1 MFDEPK
7 EAEEPRTADLAASER
22 RGAMRHCCPLE
33 VACRVTG
40 APREESWMAR
50 VRDLSEMGIGLV
62 LAYPL
67 KPGTSLT
74 LGVQFPDEK
83 EPRLLGVCVV
93 HSTPRDEGGFAV
105 GCVFEDRLRRKDL
118 RALLDVN
125 LLEV

>member
-1 MFDEPK
+1 MFDELN
-7 EAEEPRTADLAASER
+7 ESEERRAADLAAIER
-22 RGAMRHCCPLE
+22 RAALRQCCPLE
-33 VACRVTG
+33 VPCRVTG
-40 APREESWMAR
+40 APREESWRAR
-50 VRDLSEMGIGLV
+50 VRDLSELGIGLV

-67 KPGTSLT
+67 GPGTSLT
-74 LGVQFPDEK
+74 LEVPFPEEE

-93 HSTPRDEGGFAV
+93 HSTPRDEGGYAV

>member
-1 MFDEPK
+1 MFDELN
-7 EAEEPRTADLAASER
+7 EADEQRTAALTAFER
-22 RGAMRHCCPLE
+22 RTAVRHCCPLE
-33 VACRVTG
+33 VACRLTG

-50 VRDLSEMGIGLV
+50 VRDLSELGIGLV

-67 KPGTSLT
+67 GPGMALT
-74 LGVQFPDEK
+74 LEVPFPGEE

-93 HSTPRDEGGFAV
+93 HSTPREEGGFAV